1 MLKRIDYLLCA
12 VIALFLASSD
22 SGIHGVEGF
31 RTSRSS
37 VLRSSSSTTRTT
49 FSTKKRRDGQRIG
62 ITNILDA
69 IPAGGAQ
76 STTHG
81 RLLVRRFAWPIGRD
95 PKGISPDY
103 PLAVTRIAIT
113 IATCYLTWFAQ
124 AEYSNV
130 MASSALT
137 LICSMVFDK
146 RLGQAAFCGS
156 FAGMCSKAVIPTKN
170 LALVLGLVTSMCY
183 ELFIHFGNAFLGIGG
198 RLGTTAFMATS
209 AVAHRTGI
217 PTGLGKYAF
226 AGGSKAL
233 KLSALRWDST
243 LLPWAFWHAVG
254 SVATI
259 VLREISD
266 DSAAADPVRASAVVG
281 MAGALL
287 LHHDKAAAL
296 AVYGGSFTGMSLPS
310 KLMSLE
316 SSSRRL
322 TISNVLALLLT
333 FAAAGALGGIIHGA
347 TINWKIWPGG
357 WGGKAGFCAF
367 LGCLAYRTMSGIL
380 AKISGQGTAIGG
392 GRTIPLKPNN

>member
-1 MLKRIDYLLCA
+1 MTGRMDQMKREEALVNIPD
-12 VIALFLASSD
+12 VIS
-22 SGIHGVEGF
+22 
-31 RTSRSS
+31 
-37 VLRSSSSTTRTT
+37 
-49 FSTKKRRDGQRIG
+49 
-62 ITNILDA
+62 
-69 IPAGGAQ
+69 AGGAQ
-76 STTHG
+76 SPTYG
-81 RLLVRRFAWPIGRD
+81 RRLVGRFSWPIGRD

-103 PLAVTRIAIT
+103 PLAVTRIVIT

-156 FAGMCSKAVIPTKN
+156 FAGMCSMAIIPTKN
-170 LALVLGLVTSMCY
+170 LALILGLVTSMCH
-183 ELFIHFGNAFLGIGG
+183 ELFIHFGNAFLGVGG
-198 RLGTTAFMATS
+198 RLGTTAFVATS
-209 AVAHRTGI
+209 AVAYRTGI

-233 KLSALRWDST
+233 KLSALKWDST
-243 LLPWAFWHAVG
+243 LLPWALWHAVG

-259 VLREISD
+259 ILREISD

-316 SSSRRL
+316 VSSRRL

-333 FAAAGALGGIIHGA
+333 FAVAGAVGGIIHGA

-357 WGGKAGFCAF
+357 WGGKAGFCAL
-367 LGCLAYRTMSGIL
+367 LGCLTYRMMSEIL
-380 AKISGQGTAIGG
+380 AKMFGLDRAT
-392 GRTIPLKPNN
+392 GRARTYPLKPDN

>member
-1 MLKRIDYLLCA
+1 MLRRIDSLLTIFIA
-12 VIALFLASSD
+12 VLLVFSESAV
-22 SGIHGVEGF
+22 HGVEGF
-31 RTSRSS
+31 RTSESSTVRSS
-37 VLRSSSSTTRTT
+37 LVSSFRTT
-49 FSTKKRRDGQRIG
+49 LLAGKRKNDGRIG
-62 ITNILDA
+62 IGNLVHT

-76 STTHG
+76 SPAPG
-81 RLLVRRFAWPIGRD
+81 RQSAPRFAWPIGRD

-113 IATCYLTWFAQ
+113 VATCYLTWFAQ

-170 LALVLGLVTSMCY
+170 LALILGLITSLCY
-183 ELFIHFGNAFLGIGG
+183 EVFIHIGNAFLGVGG
-198 RLGTTAFMATS
+198 RLGTTAFVATS
-209 AVAHRTGI
+209 AVAYRTGI
-217 PTGLGKYAF
+217 STGLGKYAL

-233 KLSALRWDST
+233 KLSALNWQST

-259 VLREISD
+259 ILREISD

-287 LHHDKAAAL
+287 LHDNKVAAL
-296 AVYGGSFTGMSLPS
+296 AVYGGSFTGMALPS

-316 SSSRRL
+316 ASSRRL

-333 FAAAGALGGIIHGA
+333 FAAAGALGGIVHGA
-347 TINWKIWPGG
+347 TIDWKIWTGG

-367 LGCLAYRTMSGIL
+367 LGCLAYRTVSGVLSRIP
-380 AKISGQGTAIGG
+380 
-392 GRTIPLKPNN
+392 GRDAGRPRFVPLKPNN